1 MDNMQGD
8 LHSSAQ
14 IRVTTGAD
22 VRMPSAGAGGGN
34 LPGGPSLDTVIATES
49 PLVEASKRPVKQLV
63 LSADTRGPSLHHRCI
78 SSDMTNEFIPP
89 DNSPMTVYTRLFS
102 NVMVGG
108 TPMEQQIAMQ
118 KLRARKQS
126 VLDYLKADIARLNV
140 RIPALQKPKLQS
152 HLDGI
157 RALEQS
163 LDSQVVPGTTTVKLP
178 TGLEMLKPD
187 TSSNHPQ
194 LIKGFFDITRAA
206 FQLDLTR
213 VVSFSFGTG
222 NNAVSFAD
230 FGGGPSGGVHDIAHL
245 SVSDSTKAMLTTI
258 TLWYTARV
266 TEFVQ
271 SLAAIPEGTGTML
284 DNTMILFFSDNAQ
297 YHEPKDI
304 PLAIIGGKNLGN
316 VGNRCVRYSTPRQV
330 NDIGLGILKAFNVP
344 RTTWGDA
351 RWFKGAAPELL
362 G

>member
-1 MDNMQGD
+1 
-8 LHSSAQ
+8 
-14 IRVTTGAD
+14 
-22 VRMPSAGAGGGN
+22 
-34 LPGGPSLDTVIATES
+34 VIATES
-49 PLVEASKRPVKQLV
+49 PLVAASTRPFKQLV
-63 LSADTRGPSLHHRCI
+63 MTADSRGPSLHHRCI

-89 DNSPMTVYTRLFS
+89 DNAPMTVYTRLFA
-102 NVMVGG
+102 NVMVGGG
-108 TPMEQQIAMQ
+108 TPMEQQLAMQ

-126 VLDYLKADIARLNV
+126 VLDYLKADIARLNG

-157 RALEQS
+157 RALEKS
-163 LDSQVVPGTTTVKLP
+163 LDAQVVPGTTTVTLP

-213 VVSFSFGTG
+213 VASFSFGTG

-230 FGGGPSGGVHDIAHL
+230 FGGGPAGGVHDIAHL
-245 SVSDSTKAMLTTI
+245 SVSDSTRAMLTTI

-284 DNTMILFFSDNAQ
+284 DNTMILFFSENAQ

-304 PLAIIGGKNLGN
+304 PLAIIGGKNLGH
-316 VGNRCVRYSTPRQV
+316 VGNRVLRYTTTRQV
-330 NDIGLGILKAFNVP
+330 NDVGLSILKAFQVP

-351 RWFKGAAPELL
+351 RWFKGAAPEVFA
-362 G
+362 